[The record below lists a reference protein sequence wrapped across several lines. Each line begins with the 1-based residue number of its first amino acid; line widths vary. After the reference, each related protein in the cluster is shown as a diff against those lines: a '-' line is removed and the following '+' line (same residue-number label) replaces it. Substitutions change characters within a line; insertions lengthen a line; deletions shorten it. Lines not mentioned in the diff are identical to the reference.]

1 MPKGGSSRIPSI
13 FTQIPTKC
21 LHASEKRL
29 YYFELLKNTLLRVY
43 KLNKFLLAFS
53 FIALCSSSVSAT
65 LSFTKGCSSLTPAI
79 QGSPVNVDFDAVSNS
94 NNSISFYIAGVD
106 PVPVGTY
113 SIDSNTGLLT
123 FNTSDADGGHTY
135 TFTIC
140 VTDGVDTV
148 CCEAHIEML
157 PVELFEV
164 EIEKTHNTAQGGHEL
179 VCVNLINGAEQMWGF
194 DFLIKY
200 DASAISFQIALEG
213 EDLYAD
219 GCGWEYFNYRY
230 GANGNCSNICPP
242 GLLRVVGIA
251 ETNNGARHPLCYLPP
266 SLPAEMFC
274 LDFLVTADQTLECQ
288 YVPIRFYWY
297 DCGDNAISFNPPGDP
312 TGFVQDL
319 AISRRVTDFDLI
331 GDISNPDVGYPT
343 YQGAQNADCFPP
355 DADPE
360 KPAPIRFI
368 DFLNGGIDIVCIDSI
383 DDRGDIN
390 LNNVANEVADAV
402 LFTNYFV
409 YGIGVFTIN
418 VQGQIAATDINA
430 DGLTLSVA
438 DLVYLIR
445 IVLGDVLP
453 FSKVAPIEAEL
464 TVNFEGVLNV
474 DIEVG
479 AAALQLYG
487 DVEPIL
493 LAENMDMEYAFD
505 AANNVTRVLV
515 YNGTDKGE
523 SFTGDF
529 INTSGSDVVSIE
541 MATYEGAR
549 VIAKEV
555 ELPTEFALNQNYPN
569 PFNPSTNISFALPAA
584 SDYKLTIYNVT
595 GQKVADF
602 SGNAEAGIVNVEW
615 NAVDEASGVYFYKL
629 VTGDYA
635 KTKKMI
641 LIK

>member
-1 MPKGGSSRIPSI
+1 M
-13 FTQIPTKC
+13 
-21 LHASEKRL
+21 
-29 YYFELLKNTLLRVY
+29 
-43 KLNKFLLAFS
+43 
-53 FIALCSSSVSAT
+53 
-65 LSFTKGCSSLTPAI
+65 
-79 QGSPVNVDFDAVSNS
+79 
-94 NNSISFYIAGVD
+94 
-106 PVPVGTY
+106 
-113 SIDSNTGLLT
+113 
-123 FNTSDADGGHTY
+123 
-135 TFTIC
+135 
-140 VTDGVDTV
+140 
-148 CCEAHIEML
+148 
-157 PVELFEV
+157 
-164 EIEKTHNTAQGGHEL
+164 
-179 VCVNLINGAEQMWGF
+179 
-194 DFLIKY
+194 
-200 DASAISFQIALEG
+200 
-213 EDLYAD
+213 
-219 GCGWEYFNYRY
+219 
-230 GANGNCSNICPP
+230 
-242 GLLRVVGIA
+242 
-251 ETNNGARHPLCYLPP
+251 
-266 SLPAEMFC
+266 
-274 LDFLVTADQTLECQ
+274 ECQ